1 MSYKVDID
9 YYVKQCTDLEREIDE
24 QLSQVQDTEGAERR
38 NLIKEL
44 ESKVARAKEYVATI
58 QMEAL
63 DISDADDQEKYNDEY
78 EKHNDEI
85 TKLEEQVKTAGKA
98 AQAQEKAKA
107 SGMTTQDLMDKAR
120 DLQEIQKQSL
130 NNSINTINEINTV
143 GQGTLEEIDRQK
155 TVLEKAQNDMV
166 EMDSELSRAK
176 KIMKQMVNR
185 AAGDNCVRILALLV
199 LLAVLA
205 VIIVECVKPGAIQK
219 QVNGWFSSESGN
231 ES

>member
-1 MSYKVDID
+1 MTYNVDID

-24 QLSQVQDTEGAERR
+24 GLNQVQDTDGAERR

-44 ESKVARAKEYVATI
+44 ETKVARARDYVTTI

-63 DISDADDQEKYNDEY
+63 DISDEDDHEKYNDEY

-85 TKLEEQVKTAGKA
+85 TKLEEQVKSAGKA
-98 AQAQEKAKA
+98 AQAQEKARA
-107 SGMTTQDLMDKAR
+107 SGLTTQDVMDKAL
-120 DLQEIQKQSL
+120 DLQEIQKNKL
-130 NNSINTINEINTV
+130 DNSIITINNINEV
-143 GQGTLEEIDRQK
+143 GNETLNEIDRQK
-155 TVLEKAQNDMV
+155 KVLEEAQNNMV

-176 KIMKQMVNR
+176 KIMKQMVNMV
-185 AAGDNCVRILALLV
+185 AGDNCVRILALLF

-205 VIIVECVKPGAIQK
+205 VIIVECVKPGAVKK
-219 QVNGWFSSESGN
+219 QINGWFSSES

>member
-1 MSYKVDID
+1 MTYNVDID

-24 QLSQVQDTEGAERR
+24 GLNQVQDTDGAERR

-44 ESKVARAKEYVATI
+44 KTKVARARDYVTTI

-63 DISDADDQEKYNDEY
+63 DISDEDDHEKYNDEY

-85 TKLEEQVKTAGKA
+85 TKLEEQVKSVGKA
-98 AQAQEKAKA
+98 AQAQEKARA
-107 SGMTTQDLMDKAR
+107 SGLTTQDVMDKAL
-120 DLQEIQKQSL
+120 DLQEIQKNKL
-130 NNSINTINEINTV
+130 DNSIITINNINEV
-143 GQGTLEEIDRQK
+143 GNETLNEIDRQK
-155 TVLEKAQNDMV
+155 KVLEEAQNNMV

-185 AAGDNCVRILALLV
+185 AAGDNCVRILALLF

-205 VIIVECVKPGAIQK
+205 VIIVECVKPGAVKK
-219 QVNGWFSSESGN
+219 QINGWFSSES

>member
-130 NNSINTINEINTV
+130 DNSINTINEINTV